1 MNRQPIRHLLFTAA
15 IGAAAA
21 MNASAADPRRGQQ
34 LVGAHCGE
42 CHDNAIYGSAQRK
55 AADRATVRQQI
66 ESGALALGLNW
77 SAGDIADVE
86 QYLNQAFYKF

>member
-1 MNRQPIRHLLFTAA
+1 VNRYHLIHLVLPLAVSAA
-15 IGAAAA
+15 TSAV
-21 MNASAADPRRGQQ
+21 SAADAGRGQQ

-42 CHDNAIYGSAQRK
+42 CHDNAIYTSPQRK
-55 AADRATVRQQI
+55 ARDLATVRQQI
-66 ESGALALGLNW
+66 ESGAMALGLNW

>member
-1 MNRQPIRHLLFTAA
+1 MNRKRCQLLFAA
-15 IGAAAA
+15 ALGAAA
-21 MNASAADPRRGQQ
+21 MDTSAADPARGQQ

-55 AADRATVRQQI
+55 ANDLATVRQQI
-66 ESGALALGLNW
+66 ESGAMALGLNW
-77 SAGDIADVE
+77 SAADIADVE